1 MENVLHAGPSGLHI
15 FINDYDRCTIP
26 KKKII
31 IKNIHE
37 MKSKCINKDVYIPS

>member
-26 KKKII
+26 KK
-31 IKNIHE
+31 NY
-37 MKSKCINKDVYIPS
+37 NKKYSCNEK